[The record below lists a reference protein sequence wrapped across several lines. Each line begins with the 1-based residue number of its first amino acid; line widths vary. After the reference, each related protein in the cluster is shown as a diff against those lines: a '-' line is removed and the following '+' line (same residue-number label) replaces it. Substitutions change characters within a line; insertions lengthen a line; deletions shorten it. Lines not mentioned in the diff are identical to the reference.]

1 MNKMYRSKIDLALVI
16 PLAVLLIAIEIFLVV
31 TKLWFAAI
39 ITALEIVFIAYLFA
53 DTSYSLTEDNKLTIK
68 CGFLVNKVIAVASI
82 KRLEPTRDPAAS
94 PALSLDRLRVI
105 VDKKDSIL
113 ISPKDKGGFIRDLKT
128 VNPAIVVD
136 DTLH

>member
-31 TKLWFAAI
+31 TKIWFAAI
-39 ITALEIVFIAYLFA
+39 ITSLEVVFITYLFA
-53 DTSYSLTEDNKLTIK
+53 DTSYSLTEDNNLTFK
-68 CGFLVNKVIAVASI
+68 CGFLVKNVIAVASI

-113 ISPKDKGGFIRDLKT
+113 ISPKETK
-128 VNPAIVVD
+128 VVLSG
-136 DTLH
+136 T